1 MKYIVSSVVLEGE
14 EGYSYSIWIETG
26 YGAVIDMWSDYIK
39 GDLNTV
45 YESLICEFIIKLL
58 KIIREDSEV
67 WIYVDDNRLYNLL
80 IERLRDVNRL
90 YSEYGVKHKPYNIKF
105 FVEKKDRELLNRAY
119 SLALTSLRIKGRYP
133 PRL

>member
-14 EGYSYSIWIETG
+14 EEYSYSIWIETD

-45 YESLICEFIIKLL
+45 YESLIREFIIKLS

-67 WIYVDDNRLYNLL
+67 WIYVDDDRLYNFYM
-80 IERLRDVNRL
+80 EKLRDVGRL
-90 YSEYGVKHKPYNIKF
+90 YDEYGVKQTPYNITF
-105 FVEKKDRELLNRAY
+105 FIEKKDREFLNRAY
-119 SLALTSLRIKGRYP
+119 SLASTSLRIKGRYP